1 MFIKLRKCLQ
11 LILISSIVACGSL
24 IPSATRTLYAEGGPL
39 KVVTTQAMYADLVKQ
54 IGGDK
59 VDVKFVALP
68 KFNVHFI
75 QPRPSD
81 VRNVARADL
90 VVYTGLDLE
99 AWWEPLLE
107 AGGKPDLFPGRQRSV
122 DMSRGIRLLD
132 VPDHPL
138 SRAEGDIHLFGN
150 PHFAMNPEN
159 VKIMVGT
166 ALEKLSNVDPT
177 QASFYEEN
185 YKAFISKLDGKIAE
199 WRSLCAACRGQ
210 EIISYHKDIV
220 YFADFLGIKAE
231 QYLEPKPGIPPTPKH
246 LEFLEGYVKAHK
258 IKAIA
263 MPTYFPRDAAED
275 LNKRIG
281 GKVVTICQNLG
292 ELPGT
297 EDVFSFFDYNFK
309 QISDAL
315 K

>member
-1 MFIKLRKCLQ
+1 MFIKLRKFLQ

-24 IPSATRTLYAEGGPL
+24 FPSATTTLYAEGGPL

-81 VRNVARADL
+81 VRNIARADL

-107 AGGKPDLFPGRQRSV
+107 AAGKPDLFPGRERSV

-159 VKIMVGT
+159 VKIMAGT
-166 ALEKLSNVDPT
+166 LYEKLSNVDPAH
-177 QASFYEEN
+177 ASSYEEN
-185 YKAFISKLDGKIAE
+185 YKAFISRLDGKISQ
-199 WRSLCAACRGQ
+199 WRSLCAGCRGQ

-281 GKVVTICQNLG
+281 GMVVTICQNLG